1 VVQVVECPVELALP
15 VVLEGQLENFSPFLK
30 NTTTEVCVPHLY
42 GPVVEHTV
50 PVVPLA
56 DTVL

>member
-1 VVQVVECPVELALP
+1 VELALP
-15 VVLEGQLENFSPFLK
+15 FVLEGQLENFSPFLK